1 MSERNE
7 PADED
12 EDSAEPL
19 REEEQLLRRGARQ
32 RTLTE
37 KGKALQEEKIKA
49 LTQRFNYIYKKW
61 KAHVKFFKHS
71 SKQSSEPLSEGLL
84 NDILGEVKGLCADI
98 QRVYEDLRKLSTPD
112 QETRRRVDLCVEISN
127 FILSKASRH
136 LEGQAQEEEQVWPEA
151 GSFWS
156 TSKSE
161 TESITSVMKS
171 ATSEHSK
178 TSSVKRQ
185 EAAADAAA
193 SQAVLKVLKEQEREQ
208 LELQRLEAEAKKRI
222 AAQEAAAK
230 QRRLEQ
236 EEEEVRRRK
245 KKEEEEATM
254 TAKVEEEHTALQMA
268 LEEKRRRI
276 NHLETMKELS
286 AAQARMQVYDQ
297 GSDIKK
303 GVKRPISHKM
313 AVHVKPSSQTS
324 CQQSSIPFVPQQL
337 LSSSSNQDTAGLVK
351 LLADALNA
359 NRIPLPEPSIFSG
372 DPLKYSDWKLSFQTL
387 IDQKNIQNKEKI
399 YYLRKYVGGQV
410 KNALDGYFLL
420 GTESAY
426 VSAWEILEERYG
438 NPFTV
443 ATAYRDKLQAW
454 AKIGPKDSTDLREF
468 ADFLRSCE
476 AAMVHIKALEILN
489 DCSENRKILAKL
501 PDWLTAR
508 WNRKVMEMEEENG
521 QFPSF
526 SQFVRFLTR
535 ESKIACNPITSL
547 QSLKLSDKSKQQNV
561 KVKTLVTRSNEETIN
576 ICVFCKKHG
585 HTLHTCR
592 KFMQDEVSDRVKFV
606 KAEKLCFGCL
616 NSGHFSKSCNC
627 RSVCNICNKQHPTCL
642 HEERDKREQRAAQVK
657 QSQVHETF
665 TQGNNKVNPQTRLAR
680 DIVTA
685 STFKV
690 NQIEATFQTAAIIP
704 VWLSYASQ
712 PVPEVL
718 VYALLD
724 SQSDTTFVLSDAA
737 DSLEAP
743 KEQVKLKLSTMT
755 SQTTTVRSQRVNNLR
770 VRGFYSNK
778 RINLPP
784 AYTRDFIPAN
794 RAHIPTD
801 KTAEAWSH
809 LEHLKYDIAPLQ
821 DCEVG
826 LLIGYNCS
834 QAFLPREV
842 VSGQDNEPFAQR
854 TDLGWSIVGH
864 SNPCVKYGDAIGVS
878 HRIVVRQVK
887 PKVDSALNL
896 KGEVHYVNRSKV
908 KERKSNLFSGPT
920 FLWQNELP
928 ASKYKIEVQDDDPE
942 LRRASVFNTK
952 AKESR
957 SLLERFE
964 KFSDWSRL
972 VKAVARL
979 KRRVAEH
986 KRLKQRTNE
995 GTSLEERK
1003 DAEIAIVK
1011 LVQREAFPDE
1021 IQSLKAKEGV
1031 VKTKYSKLKGL
1042 NPTLDEDGVLRV
1054 GGRLNQS
1061 ALHPHIKHPVILP
1074 KNSHISSL
1082 LVKHFH
1088 ERIHHQ
1094 GRGMTVN
1101 ELRANGWWIL
1111 GSSGIVSSHI
1121 FKCVKCRKYRR
1132 CTETQKMGD
1141 LPQDRMETMPPFTY
1155 TGMDCFGPIYVKE
1168 GRKEDKRY
1176 GLLLT
1181 CLCSRA
1187 IHIEMLDDMTTDA
1200 FINALRAFIAI
1211 RGNVRLLRCDQG
1223 TNFIGAKRELAELIK
1238 GMEEER
1244 VKTLKCE
1251 FLMNPPAA
1259 SHMGGIWERQIRTI
1273 RSVLTSILD
1282 NSAQRLDSSSLRTL
1296 FYEIM
1301 AIVNSRPLTVENLN
1315 DPSAP
1320 EPLTP
1325 NHILTMKSTIIL
1337 PPPGQFVK
1345 EDLYLKKR
1353 WRRVQ
1358 YLANEFWIRW
1368 KKEYLLSLQQRQK
1381 WQKTRR
1387 NMKVNDIVL
1396 LQNEQAPRN
1405 EWKLAR
1411 IAEVYPGLDEKVRK
1425 VRLLVGDT
1433 TFNGK
1438 GKPTTKTVFLDRP
1451 VHKLVTLI
1459 EANESN

>member
-1 MSERNE
+1 MSVRNE

-208 LELQRLEAEAKKRI
+208 LELHRLEAEAKKRI

-276 NHLETMKELS
+276 DHLETMKELS

-324 CQQSSIPFVPQQL
+324 CQQSSIPLVPQQP

-410 KNALDGYFLL
+410 KNALDGYFLI

-476 AAMVHIKALEILN
+476 AAMAHIKALEILN

-842 VSGQDNEPFAQR
+842 VSGQDKEPFAQR

-864 SNPCVKYGDAIGVS
+864 GNPCVEYGDAIGIS

-908 KERKSNLFSGPT
+908 KEITPSDIIKIFETDFSEKNNEDCVSQDDLKFLSNLKENIIQKKDGHLEMPLPFKGERPRLPNNKMCTMHRLQCLERKLRKDKTYYKDYVNFMTDMIARGDAEKIPEEEINSSLAWYIPHHGVYHPQKPGKIRVVFDCSAKFHETSLNDHLLTGPDLT
-920 FLWQNELP
+920 NKLVGVLCRFRKDPIAVMCDIERMFHQFHVKAEDRDYLRFLWWENGDLETKPSIYRMKVHLFGAVSSPGCANFGLRHLATLGKGQYSE
-928 ASKYKIEVQDDDPE
+928 STIHFIENNFYIDDG
-942 LRRASVFNTK
+942 LVSVPTEQE
-952 AKESR
+952 AIQLVRESR
-957 SLLERFE
+957 ELCNTGKLRLHKFVSNNDNVMASIPEGERTTVKNRDI
-964 KFSDWSRL
+964 KF
-972 VKAVARL
+972 
-979 KRRVAEH
+979 
-986 KRLKQRTNE
+986 
-995 GTSLEERK
+995 
-1003 DAEIAIVK
+1003 I
-1011 LVQREAFPDE
+1011 
-1021 IQSLKAKEGV
+1021 
-1031 VKTKYSKLKGL
+1031 Y
-1042 NPTLDEDGVLRV
+1042 
-1054 GGRLNQS
+1054 
-1061 ALHPHIKHPVILP
+1061 
-1074 KNSHISSL
+1074 SHIE
-1082 LVKHFH
+1082 K
-1088 ERIHHQ
+1088 
-1094 GRGMTVN
+1094 
-1101 ELRANGWWIL
+1101 AL
-1111 GSSGIVSSHI
+1111 GVEWCITHD
-1121 FKCVKCRKYRR
+1121 
-1132 CTETQKMGD
+1132 TQ
-1141 LPQDRMETMPPFTY
+1141 
-1155 TGMDCFGPIYVKE
+1155 V
-1168 GRKEDKRY
+1168 
-1176 GLLLT
+1176 
-1181 CLCSRA
+1181 
-1187 IHIEMLDDMTTDA
+1187 
-1200 FINALRAFIAI
+1200 
-1211 RGNVRLLRCDQG
+1211 
-1223 TNFIGAKRELAELIK
+1223 
-1238 GMEEER
+1238 
-1244 VKTLKCE
+1244 
-1251 FLMNPPAA
+1251 
-1259 SHMGGIWERQIRTI
+1259 
-1273 RSVLTSILD
+1273 
-1282 NSAQRLDSSSLRTL
+1282 
-1296 FYEIM
+1296 
-1301 AIVNSRPLTVENLN
+1301 
-1315 DPSAP
+1315 
-1320 EPLTP
+1320 
-1325 NHILTMKSTIIL
+1325 
-1337 PPPGQFVK
+1337 
-1345 EDLYLKKR
+1345 
-1353 WRRVQ
+1353 
-1358 YLANEFWIRW
+1358 
-1368 KKEYLLSLQQRQK
+1368 
-1381 WQKTRR
+1381 
-1387 NMKVNDIVL
+1387 
-1396 LQNEQAPRN
+1396 
-1405 EWKLAR
+1405 
-1411 IAEVYPGLDEKVRK
+1411 
-1425 VRLLVGDT
+1425 
-1433 TFNGK
+1433 
-1438 GKPTTKTVFLDRP
+1438 
-1451 VHKLVTLI
+1451 
-1459 EANESN
+1459 